1 MSDSVRLAKQLA
13 QQLSCSRREAELY
26 IEGGWVSVDG
36 STIEEPGYRV
46 QPDQALVLSPEA
58 RVEDIPSVSLFFHK
72 PAGLRLDG
80 TPEQLFALFTADSR
94 LPGERSGLR
103 FLKKHLVGQTLV
115 TPLAAAAGGLVVF
128 TQEYSIK
135 RKLLEDSA
143 QLEQEYVAEVVGQV
157 NEGAFDALKK
167 GLLLAG
173 KVLPP
178 IKASWQ
184 NETHLRFA
192 LKGLDDTLIPRLCTA
207 IGVKLVSIK
216 RIRIGGLAMAKLPQ
230 GMWRYRL
237 GYERF

>member
-26 IEGGWVSVDG
+26 IEGGWVSVEG
-36 STIEEPGYRV
+36 SAIEEPGYRV
-46 QPDQALVLSPEA
+46 QPDQILVLSPEA
-58 RVEDIPSVSLFFHK
+58 RLEDIPSVTLFFHK
-72 PAGLRLDG
+72 PAGLCLDG

-103 FLKKHLVGQTLV
+103 FLKKHLVGQALV
-115 TPLAAAAGGLVVF
+115 TPLAAAASGLVVF
-128 TQEYSIK
+128 TQEYSVK

-167 GLLLAG
+167 GFLLAG

-178 IKASWQ
+178 IKVSWQ

-192 LKGLDDTLIPRLCTA
+192 LKGSDDTLIPPLCAA
-207 IGVKLVSIK
+207 IGVKPVSIK